1 MSSGRIGLLMG
12 LLGVGLFGACGS
24 SSSLSVEADADIT
37 VSGAGGAS
45 SEGGSSGGGPGPS
58 TGGAGGEDSTSS
70 DPDRTIKSGTV
81 AMDKLVGASTTDCQQ
96 VIRLNNPAQS
106 LLGYLQMGP
115 ESLHNSA
122 KAEDPSYIYLKSGKT
137 AVILPG
143 PAVSY
148 ATSSVD
154 FNTAQLTTCVNEES
168 ACNNQDGYRVK
179 VNDRLSYVVTID
191 DWEEEVALGKVELC
205 LNNGSLTSQFVF
217 AGLGYYL
224 GGGVAHDVTIT
235 PILDGTPGT
244 PTTPV
249 SIECRSQTH

>member
-1 MSSGRIGLLMG
+1 MSSFRISLLMG
-12 LLGVGLFGACGS
+12 LLGVGLCGACGS
-24 SSSLSVEADADIT
+24 STSLSAEADADIT
-37 VSGAGGAS
+37 VSGTGGAS
-45 SEGGSSGGGPGPS
+45 SVGGSSGGGPGPS
-58 TGGAGGEDSTSS
+58 TGGSSGEDSTSS

-81 AMDKLVGASTTDCQQ
+81 AMDKLVGASTTSCQQ

-106 LLGYLQMGP
+106 LLGYTQMSP
-115 ESLHNSA
+115 SALHNSA
-122 KAEDPSYIYLKSGKT
+122 KAGDPSYIYLTSGKT

-148 ATSSVD
+148 GTSSLD
-154 FNTAQLTTCVNEES
+154 FSAAQLTTCVNEES
-168 ACNNQDGYRVK
+168 ACNNRDGYRVK
-179 VNDRLSYVVTID
+179 VNERLAYVITID
-191 DWEEEVALGKVELC
+191 DWEEEAALGKVELC
-205 LNNGSLTSQFVF
+205 VNDGSLTSTFVF

-249 SIECRSQTH
+249 SIECRSE